1 MRSGIPLLADM
12 IKFTFINSKSALVN
26 AERGL
31 KPVGLRLDA
40 PAAAVDPR
48 KPGAKAG
55 RQSMYLDELAFKLL
69 TSHKI
74 VGMNAATIDQQ
85 LQLLLEV
92 RPPLPR
98 SVPPSCFMADG
109 GWSGCSTR
117 RCGVRSATWPVASC
131 SQ

>member
-1 MRSGIPLLADM
+1 M

-92 RPPLPR
+92 RPPLPP
-98 SVPPSCFMADG
+98 V
-109 GWSGCSTR
+109 CSTVVLH
-117 RCGVRSATWPVASC
+117 G
-131 SQ
+131 

>member
-92 RPPLPR
+92 RPPLPP
-98 SVPPSCFMADG
+98 V
-109 GWSGCSTR
+109 CSTVVLH
-117 RCGVRSATWPVASC
+117 G
-131 SQ
+131 

>member
-1 MRSGIPLLADM
+1 M

-40 PAAAVDPR
+40 PAAAVDPQ

-85 LQLLLEV
+85 GCRRASRGSGATRE
-92 RPPLPR
+92 
-98 SVPPSCFMADG
+98 PSG
-109 GWSGCSTR
+109 R
-117 RCGVRSATWPVASC
+117 R
-131 SQ
+131 